1 MKKNRFFTG
10 VMCTLAVV
18 ALSACGQEAQEQL
31 QYVSLSQAGCTFFG
45 TDNEP
50 LAVTVETS
58 PAQWA
63 AEASASWVKAEPG
76 EDGTTLVLSVEDNDG
91 DAERKAAVTVT
102 AGQAVQEIG
111 IRQLAA
117 DGAFARFRKLD
128 TFSMGAAMSPSG
140 RYAGGFVISIA
151 PDGKI
156 ALSIKQTQPA
166 PERAPRAP
174 RSPRPQGQQGSNGGV
189 RPAGGR
195 PPRREAAPRVWQPKP
210 SQPQGDLS
218 FEDMMARY
226 KTQSEEKIADLKRV
240 TENHRGGYSRRRG

>member
-1 MKKNRFFTG
+1 MEGKVTG
-10 VMCTLAVV
+10 IKPFGAFV
-18 ALSACGQEAQEQL
+18 ALPESKTGLVHISE
-31 QYVSLSQAGCTFFG
+31 VSYEFVQ
-45 TDNEP
+45 D
-50 LAVTVETS
+50 LATVLE
-58 PAQWA
+58 
-63 AEASASWVKAEPG
+63 
-76 EDGTTLVLSVEDNDG
+76 
-91 DAERKAAVTVT
+91 
-102 AGQAVQEIG
+102 AGQTV
-111 IRQLAA
+111 
-117 DGAFARFRKLD
+117 KVK
-128 TFSMGAAMSPSG
+128 
-140 RYAGGFVISIA
+140 VISIA

-174 RSPRPQGQQGSNGGV
+174 RSPRPQGQQ
-189 RPAGGR
+189 GGR